1 MPIGVLSSY
10 ALKQIFLLII
20 YRHIKYIC
28 ARTHMCILMPAKL
41 KPLLCFS
48 KFQQQKKRY
57 SGTFHKKE
65 AYNLDITVFL
75 RIFALP
81 NQEFLII

>member
-1 MPIGVLSSY
+1 M
-10 ALKQIFLLII
+10 
-20 YRHIKYIC
+20 R
-28 ARTHMCILMPAKL
+28 ILMPAKL

-75 RIFALP
+75 RIFALSI
-81 NQEFLII
+81 QEFLII